1 MSSKDYSDSI
11 GPTSEL
17 GVEKPNQQSVSSLT
31 SHYERLSESNSGIWS
46 TQNIPD
52 NQK

>member
-1 MSSKDYSDSI
+1 MSSQDYSDTL
-11 GPTSEL
+11 GPASEH

-31 SHYERLSESNSGIWS
+31 SHYERLSESNSGICS
-46 TQNIPD
+46 TQYIPD